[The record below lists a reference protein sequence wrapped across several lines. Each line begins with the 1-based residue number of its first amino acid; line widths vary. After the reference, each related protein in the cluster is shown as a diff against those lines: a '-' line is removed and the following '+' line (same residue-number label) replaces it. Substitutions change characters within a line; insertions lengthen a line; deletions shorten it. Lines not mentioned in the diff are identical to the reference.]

1 MQITIDAEKC
11 IGCGTCSAMCPE
23 VFKMDDASMKAVVL
37 KKEGGEKCNI
47 EEVAQAC
54 AVEAILV
61 TGNQ

>member
-37 KKEGGEKCNI
+37 KKEGDGKCNI